1 MTRSLGGHPALA
13 LARTR
18 VYGPGMLYAA
28 IAVVVAVLL
37 ATMFLASQKR
47 QPTGESAPEVVAAR
61 PAAPVGVKQPRRHL
75 IVNPTTTFEQLAG
88 SLARTGFEIHQAR
101 TGEPTSASW
110 RAGAGTVHYT
120 YEPELGLRKLEVEAP
135 ASECP
140 GIIEDIVNGNAY
152 VSTISHQLPAMLDPA
167 KPVNEILFGIRGAE
181 WIGRGDDH
189 SFYWQKVGKLRD
201 HADPRVAAEARRVHD
216 VLINEAGGKPI
227 PMGPASLPIAWT
239 RSGADY
245 VARFRGNSWVYK
257 PDGTVMIDGKVLD
270 EKITEWPVRW
280 SRS

>member
-1 MTRSLGGHPALA
+1 
-13 LARTR
+13 
-18 VYGPGMLYAA
+18 MLYAA
-28 IAVVVAVLL
+28 IAVVAAVLL
-37 ATMFLASQKR
+37 TIMVLASRKR
-47 QPTGESAPEVVAAR
+47 QPAGRSEPEAAAAH
-61 PAAPVGVKQPRRHL
+61 PAAPAGVKQPKRHL
-75 IVNPTTTFEQLAG
+75 IVNPTTTFEQLAA
-88 SLARTGFEIHQAR
+88 SLARTGFEIHDAK

-120 YEPELGLRKLEVEAP
+120 YEPEIGLRKLEVEAP
-135 ASECP
+135 ASECR
-140 GIIEDIVNGNAY
+140 GIIDDIVNGNAY
-152 VSTISHQLPAMLDPA
+152 VSTISYQLPDMLDPA

-201 HADPRVAAEARRVHD
+201 HADPRVAAEARRVYD
-216 VLINEAGGKPI
+216 VLIAEAGGKPI
-227 PMGPASLPIAWT
+227 PTGPASLPIAWT

-257 PDGTVMIDGKVLD
+257 ADGTVMIDGKAQG

-280 SRS
+280 SKA